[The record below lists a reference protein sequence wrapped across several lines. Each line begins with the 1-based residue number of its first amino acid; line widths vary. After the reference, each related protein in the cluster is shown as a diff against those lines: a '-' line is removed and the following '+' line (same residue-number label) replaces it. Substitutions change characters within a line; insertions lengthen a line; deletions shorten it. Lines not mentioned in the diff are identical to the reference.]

1 MLCSEF
7 WCIWLNP
14 TTQMLWDT
22 SALILLL
29 LSAVNKSINVKP
41 QHSHPCVRLIRHYV
55 ITFSSLQK
63 ESRSLAYQVICHFL
77 VFQLMILANQTCWLR
92 SEFQLTDPL
101 TFQLERRA
109 CSEWTEMWEQW
120 GGLVI
125 NFLNFQ
131 FIYPCV
137 SCMLLSSCLYSV
149 ILIVVCL
156 WCCVFVWRP
165 HVLLSDLVS
174 AVSPRCLT
182 LPHSPLCVFIVSVS
196 LFLIT
201 FTPSLVVLLW
211 I

>member
-1 MLCSEF
+1 M
-7 WCIWLNP
+7 
-14 TTQMLWDT
+14 
-22 SALILLL
+22 
-29 LSAVNKSINVKP
+29 
-41 QHSHPCVRLIRHYV
+41 
-55 ITFSSLQK
+55 
-63 ESRSLAYQVICHFL
+63 AYQVICHFL

-149 ILIVVCL
+149 ILIVVCV

-201 FTPSLVVLLW
+201 FTPSLVVLLLDLAVSFLSFMDLYSSW
-211 I
+211 IKVVFIFCQVLPLKFTFRSFSTPHVTVRGQRLWQWV